1 MWQRVKRNAEL
12 SELIESHTENING
25 TVFVDE
31 VIEKHIKE
39 LYSQRFTV
47 NTGVNTVNIVDD
59 DTVNT
64 SDNAVN
70 MLANSVNIVDNT
82 VNMSANPV
90 NIGDGDAVNT
100 VNVVNDDPVNMV
112 DNTVNM
118 FANPV
123 NMSDDTVNIG
133 VNTVNIVNDDPVN
146 MVDNTV
152 NMSSSTVNVDGDTVN
167 MLIKALQSDIETM
180 KQQLI
185 VKDNQINELTE
196 LLRESQEQQATLAT
210 ALANAQALHAGTIR
224 ERLENNSHETEPKRQ
239 KSFFSKIFG
248 KK

>member
-70 MLANSVNIVDNT
+70 MF
-82 VNMSANPV
+82 ANPV

-100 VNVVNDDPVNMV
+100 VNVVSDDPVNMV

-133 VNTVNIVNDDPVN
+133 VNTVNVVNGDPVN

-224 ERLENNSHETEPKRQ
+224 ERLENNSHETEPKR
-239 KSFFSKIFG
+239 KKGFFSKIFG

>member
-82 VNMSANPV
+82 VNMVDNAVNMSANPV

-100 VNVVNDDPVNMV
+100 VNVVNGN
-112 DNTVNM
+112 
-118 FANPV
+118 
-123 NMSDDTVNIG
+123 
-133 VNTVNIVNDDPVN
+133 PVN

-152 NMSSSTVNVDGDTVN
+152 NMSSSIVNVDGDTVN

-224 ERLENNSHETEPKRQ
+224 ERLENNSHETEPKR
-239 KSFFSKIFG
+239 KKGFFSKVFG